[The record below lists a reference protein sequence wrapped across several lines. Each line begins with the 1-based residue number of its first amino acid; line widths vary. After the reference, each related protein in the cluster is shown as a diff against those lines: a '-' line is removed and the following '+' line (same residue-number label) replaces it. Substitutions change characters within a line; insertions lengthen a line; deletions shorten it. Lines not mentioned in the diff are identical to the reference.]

1 MKKWTKAPILWLLL
15 VLVTFSACRTQPD
28 TSPNDNQDASENR
41 GGTVMVYAREQYR
54 YALQQAFSHL
64 SLSESELRI
73 FWTGDP
79 DLADVLITDNI
90 PQQQLQSFRPI
101 DTDRLTLKG
110 IEALEIRDSRGVIAL
125 PLFLRLDGFWYDEQL
140 YATRELTA
148 PQSLNSWQSDPLRE
162 ECPAVW
168 DPEDTD
174 ELFWGVVAP
183 YYLYAGGELQTL
195 TSGQLRPEPLQTALA
210 RTAELAQ
217 NGLLTESNQAQQSFI
232 NQKSGIWLAGN
243 DQLAASYHSMS
254 NLSSWRISGSLP
266 FAAQERAC
274 CVVRAD
280 VVAVRI
286 DSDQELTDRFLSLF
300 YNAQTVSDLSVS
312 VRMPAACQMHY
323 TPVAVPE
330 LNQICYTLL
339 SSPAMDV
346 HYSSICWPESRQGQ
360 VESVLLALM
369 RSELTAQEAA
379 NQICQ

>member
-1 MKKWTKAPILWLLL
+1 MRKWSKRPILWVLLL
-15 VLVTFSACRTQPD
+15 LLTLSACRSQPD
-28 TSPNDNQDASENR
+28 SDPDNSQGSLTNQ

-54 YALQQAFSHL
+54 YGLQQVFSHL
-64 SLSESELRI
+64 SLSQNDLRI
-73 FWTGDP
+73 FWTGNPED
-79 DLADVLITDNI
+79 ADVLITDNI
-90 PQQQLQSFRPI
+90 PQDQLQTFRPI
-101 DTDRLTLKG
+101 DTNLLSLKG
-110 IEALEIRDSRGVIAL
+110 VDELEIRDERGVIAL
-125 PLFLRLDGFWYDEQL
+125 PLFLRVDGFWYDEQL

-148 PQSLNSWQSDPLRE
+148 PQSLNSWQNDSLRE
-162 ECPAVW
+162 ACPAVW
-168 DPEDTD
+168 DPEDAD
-174 ELFWGVVAP
+174 SLFWGVVAP
-183 YYLYAGGELQTL
+183 YYLYTGGELASL
-195 TSGQLRPEPLQTALA
+195 TSGQMKPEPLQAALA
-210 RTAELAQ
+210 RTAQLAQ
-217 NGLLTESNQAQQSFI
+217 NGLLTENNQAQQSFI

-243 DQLAASYHSMS
+243 DRLAANYHSMS

-280 VVAVRI
+280 VVAVKTA
-286 DSDQELTDRFLSLF
+286 SDKALTDRFLSLF

-323 TPVAVPE
+323 TPAVVPE

-339 SSPAMDV
+339 SSPAIDV
-346 HYSSICWPESRQGQ
+346 YYSCTHWSESRQAQ

>member
-1 MKKWTKAPILWLLL
+1 MRKWTKAPILWLLL
-15 VLVTFSACRTQPD
+15 IFMTFSACRTQPD
-28 TSPNDNQDASENR
+28 ASPNNDQDASENR

-79 DLADVLITDNI
+79 ELADVLITDNI
-90 PQQQLQSFRPI
+90 SQQQLQNFRPI
-101 DTDRLTLKG
+101 DTERLTLKG
-110 IEALEIRDSRGVIAL
+110 IEALALCDNRGVIAL

-140 YATRELTA
+140 YTNRELTA
-148 PQSLNSWQSDPLRE
+148 PQSMNSWQMDPLLE
-162 ECPAVW
+162 DCPAVW
-168 DPEDTD
+168 DPEDAD
-174 ELFWGVVAP
+174 KLFWGVIAP
-183 YYLYAGGELQTL
+183 YYLNAGGELQAL
-195 TSGQLRPEPLQTALA
+195 SSGQMRPEPLQAALE
-210 RTAELAQ
+210 RTLKLVQ
-217 NGLLTESNQAQQSFI
+217 NSLLTESNQAQQSFI

-254 NLSSWRISGSLP
+254 NLSSWRISGSLS

-280 VVAVRI
+280 VVAVKKGA
-286 DSDQELTDRFLSLF
+286 DKELTDRFLSLF

-312 VRMPAACQMHY
+312 LRMPAACQIHY
-323 TPVAVPE
+323 TPAVVPE

-346 HYSSICWPESRQGQ
+346 HYSCTYWPASRQAQ
-360 VESVLLALM
+360 VEKILVALM
-369 RSELTAQEAA
+369 RSELTVQEAV